1 MGLTSTLHCRKVR
14 CTTSG
19 ASLHLKES
27 MPLLRERMSAEALPM
42 GSAGALLVICRG
54 RAVGEEAPRE
64 AAAATLAAAD

>member
-1 MGLTSTLHCRKVR
+1 
-14 CTTSG
+14 
-19 ASLHLKES
+19 